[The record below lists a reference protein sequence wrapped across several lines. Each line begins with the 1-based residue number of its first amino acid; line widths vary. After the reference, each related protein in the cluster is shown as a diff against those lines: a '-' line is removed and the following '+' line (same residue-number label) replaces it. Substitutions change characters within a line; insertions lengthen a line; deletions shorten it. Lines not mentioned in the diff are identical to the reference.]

1 MRRAKIIGTGSYVP
15 SKVLTNHDLAAQMD
29 TSDAWIVAR
38 TGIYERR
45 VAAPEEATSDLA
57 FAASVQALQMAKV
70 AAEALD
76 MVLVATV
83 TPDMQT
89 PACAV
94 QLAHKLGAK
103 NAFAFDIGA
112 ACAGSLFA
120 MSVASQYIA
129 TGAAK
134 KVLVVG
140 AELLSRITNWDDRG
154 SSILFGDG
162 AGAMVLSPAEE
173 ADGSSC
179 GLLALQLYS
188 DGSAADILCIPGGGS
203 RAPLTVESLAA
214 QHNKV
219 LMRGREVY
227 KFAVTALVQATERIF
242 REHNI
247 SLEQIKHVVAHQAN
261 VRILEAIL
269 ERIGIPFEKACINID
284 RYGNTSSAS
293 VPLTMD
299 EANRSGK
306 LQSGDLILV
315 MAIGAGMSWGAG
327 LIRW

>member
-1 MRRAKIIGTGSYVP
+1 
-15 SKVLTNHDLAAQMD
+15 VLTNDDLAARMN
-29 TSDAWIVAR
+29 TSDAWIFER
-38 TGIYERR
+38 TGIRTR
-45 VAAPEEATSDLA
+45 HIAAPEEATSDLA
-57 FAASVQALQMAKV
+57 LAASLQALRMAKL
-70 AAEALD
+70 EAGELE

-94 QLAHKLGAK
+94 HLAHKLGAK
-103 NAFAFDIGA
+103 KAFAFDIGA

-129 TGAAK
+129 TGAVK
-134 KVLVVG
+134 NVLVVG
-140 AELLSRITNWDDRG
+140 AELLSRITNWEDRG

-162 AGAMVLSPAEE
+162 AGAMVLAPAEE
-173 ADGSSC
+173 PGR

-203 RAPLTVESLAA
+203 RTPLTPESLAA
-214 QHNKV
+214 QHHKV
-219 LMRGREVY
+219 SMRGREVY
-227 KFAVTALVQATERIF
+227 KFAVTALVHAIERIV
-242 REHNI
+242 REHNL
-247 SLEQIKHVVAHQAN
+247 SLSEIQHVIAHQAN

-269 ERIGIPFEKACINID
+269 ERIGIPFEKAHINIS

-293 VPLTMD
+293 VPLTLD
-299 EANRSGK
+299 EANRAGK
-306 LQSGDLILV
+306 LKREDLILV